1 MTIDQHFTQ
10 PEIRRDRYGRYL
22 LPHPTTGREQ
32 TWQRVTTFNKLLAD
46 TYNLEQ
52 WRLRKASTGLAQRPD
67 LLALI
72 AAVTDPDSRDGKQTI
87 KKAVDDAI
95 ETAGAS
101 TAANIGTAIHA
112 LTEQADAGQPV
123 QTHDPHL
130 TNIVTHYQ
138 ATLRLHQLTVD
149 PALIERVIVNTRY
162 DVAGTCDRYLR
173 YPDGSHV
180 VADIKTGSSVNFG
193 QIEMAQQLAAYA
205 TADGMWNGTDY
216 DPMPTGLHLDHGYI
230 IHLPAA
236 ASVPECT
243 LWRVDL
249 TAGRTACDIAAQVR
263 DIRKTKPM
271 QVRDIHTGDP
281 RLELLRRCRTMPRDR
296 QEVLKASWPTGI
308 PPLTDTG
315 HTPETLDRITQLVD
329 SIDQPAAGDDT
340 VQAIVERLQQLP
352 TDLRQR
358 VEDAAKTQHIPHHTV
373 GWTTREAQILN
384 GLIALETNN
393 NNQQPESN
401 Q

>member
-22 LPHPTTGREQ
+22 LPHPTTGTEQ
-32 TWQRVTTFNKLLAD
+32 SWQRVTTFNKLLAD

-72 AAVTDPDSRDGKQTI
+72 AAVTDPDSRDGKATI
-87 KKAVDDAI
+87 KNAVDDAI

-112 LTEQADAGQPV
+112 LTEQADAGQPT

-130 TNIVTHYQ
+130 TAIVNHYQ
-138 ATLRLHQLTVD
+138 ATLRRHQLTVD

-193 QIEMAQQLAAYA
+193 QIEHAQQLAAYA
-205 TADGMWNGTDY
+205 TADGLYNGTGY
-216 DPMPTGLHLDHGYI
+216 DPMPPRLHLDHGYI

-236 ASVPECT
+236 ATTPECT
-243 LWRVDL
+243 VWRVDL
-249 TAGRTACDIAAQVR
+249 TTGAAACDIAAQVR
-263 DIRKTKPM
+263 DIRKAKPM
-271 QVRDIHTGDP
+271 QVRDVPTGDP
-281 RLELLRRCRTMPRDR
+281 RLELLRRCRTLPRDR
-296 QEVLKASWPTGI
+296 QEVLKASWPADL
-308 PPLTDTG
+308 PPLTDTS
-315 HTPETLDRITQLVD
+315 HTPDTLARITQLVD
-329 SIDQPAAGDDT
+329 SIDQPPAADDT
-340 VQAIVERLQQLP
+340 IQAIVERLQQLP
-352 TDLRQR
+352 ADTRQR
-358 VEDAAKTQHIPHHTV
+358 VEHAAKQQHIPHHTV
-373 GWTTREAQILN
+373 GWTTREAHILN

-393 NNQQPESN
+393 NNPTESN
-401 Q
+401 